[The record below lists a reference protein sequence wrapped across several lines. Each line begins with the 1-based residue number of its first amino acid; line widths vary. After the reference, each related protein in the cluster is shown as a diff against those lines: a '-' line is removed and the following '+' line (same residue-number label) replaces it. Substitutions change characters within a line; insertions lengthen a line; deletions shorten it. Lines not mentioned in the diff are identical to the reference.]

1 MRKKIPNF
9 ENYSINEF
17 GTVFNNQGKIIS
29 TNEYKN
35 TNYVRL
41 YKNGKR
47 YTISINKL
55 LYELFDGITP
65 TIKLRPNELAFRYEN
80 TNYYITNQYRVY
92 NSKSK
97 RFITTVNRKG
107 YPTFT
112 YYCKGKYKT
121 VSLLTFLKSVGG
133 ISHEHK

>member
-9 ENYSINEF
+9 ENYSINEL
-17 GTVFNNQGKIIS
+17 GTVFNNKGKVIS

-47 YTISINKL
+47 YTLSINKL
-55 LYELFDGITP
+55 LYELFDGISS
-65 TIKLRPNELAFRYEN
+65 TISLNDNELAFRYEN
-80 TNYYITNQYRVY
+80 TNYYITNQCRVY

-97 RFITTVNRKG
+97 RFIATIDRKG

-112 YYCKGKYKT
+112 YYSKGKYKT

-133 ISHEHK
+133 ISNEY